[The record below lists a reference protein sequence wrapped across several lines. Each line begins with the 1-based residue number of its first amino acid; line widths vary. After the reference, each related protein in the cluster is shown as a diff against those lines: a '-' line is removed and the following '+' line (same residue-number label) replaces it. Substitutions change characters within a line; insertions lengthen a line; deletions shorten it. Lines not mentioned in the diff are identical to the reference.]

1 MYLLHGKI
9 LNNASTSAKSDAFLE
24 QITHVLL
31 PALTIVPCTIK
42 ISFYTNCTR
51 LSRVTVSSLLQT
63 HRDAYGHFKPSLTP
77 VGLLCLSGEL
87 VHNVCRSGVCDYK
100 SCDKG
105 DENRHTT
112 TAIPTIQ
119 CIHVTEGNQYLYI
132 LLNVKNKQRCLSTKY
147 IFIPNKTTEKVLHK
161 EK

>member
-1 MYLLHGKI
+1 MLSHSRQQMLCYRLSPQCHSQLL
-9 LNNASTSAKSDAFLE
+9 F
-24 QITHVLL
+24 
-31 PALTIVPCTIK
+31 CTD
-42 ISFYTNCTR
+42 CMR
-51 LSRVTVSSLLQT
+51 LSRVTVSALLHT
-63 HRDAYGHFKPSLTP
+63 HRDVYLNVKSS
-77 VGLLCLSGEL
+77 VGLLCLLGEL
-87 VHNVCRSGVCDYK
+87 VHNVCRTGVYDYK

-112 TAIPTIQ
+112 TGIPTIQ
-119 CIHVTEGNQYLYI
+119 CIHLTEGNQYLYI

>member
-1 MYLLHGKI
+1 M
-9 LNNASTSAKSDAFLE
+9 
-24 QITHVLL
+24 
-31 PALTIVPCTIK
+31 
-42 ISFYTNCTR
+42 R

-63 HRDAYGHFKPSLTP
+63 HRDVYVNVKPSLTS
-77 VGLLCLSGEL
+77 VGLLCLLGEL
-87 VHNVCRSGVCDYK
+87 VHNVCRTGVHDYK

-112 TAIPTIQ
+112 IRIPTIQ
-119 CIHVTEGNQYLYI
+119 CIHLTEGNQYLYI